1 MWSVDHSGGGV
12 CFIRRHINRTLIH
25 AMNDKIPLQNKKF
38 GLPNKL
44 LAQWKEPGQQV
55 TPSQSQGG
63 GALRTIIY
71 QTKA

>member
-1 MWSVDHSGGGV
+1 
-12 CFIRRHINRTLIH
+12 
-25 AMNDKIPLQNKKF
+25 MNDKIPLQNKKF